1 MKVLI
6 LAGGLGTRL
15 SEETKIKPKP
25 MVEIGGYPIIWH
37 IMKIY
42 AAHGHNEFIVLCG
55 YKGYIIKEFFAS
67 YLQNHS
73 DISIDLEKNEISYL
87 KSNVEPWKVTL
98 IDTGSETL
106 TGGRIKRV
114 KDLVGNEPFLLT
126 YGDGVSNIDINETIE
141 FHKKQNS
148 IVTLSAIK
156 PPGRFGTFSL
166 HSDGNKIANF
176 REKPSGDGSESA
188 WINGGFFVV
197 EPEAFD
203 YIDGD
208 QTIWERDPLENIAS
222 QGKLSAYRHHG
233 FWHPMDT
240 LRDKHTLE
248 ELWASGEAPW
258 KIWN

>member
-98 IDTGSETL
+98 IDTGSDTL

-148 IVTLSAIK
+148 IVTLSAGVSERIRSTSRCASVSMSRYVFCV
-156 PPGRFGTFSL
+156 PSSTTMVAIFS
-166 HSDGNKIANF
+166 
-176 REKPSGDGSESA
+176 
-188 WINGGFFVV
+188 
-197 EPEAFD
+197 
-203 YIDGD
+203 
-208 QTIWERDPLENIAS
+208 
-222 QGKLSAYRHHG
+222 
-233 FWHPMDT
+233 
-240 LRDKHTLE
+240 
-248 ELWASGEAPW
+248 
-258 KIWN
+258 

>member
-42 AAHGHNEFIVLCG
+42 AAHGHNDFIVLCG
-55 YKGYIIKEFFAS
+55 YKGYIIKEFFAN

-73 DISIDLEKNEISYL
+73 DIHVDLEKNEISYL

-126 YGDGVSNIDINETIE
+126 YGDGVSNVDITETIK
-141 FHKKQNS
+141 FHKSQNS
-148 IVTLSAIK
+148 LVTLSAIK

-166 HSDGNKIANF
+166 QSDGNTIANF

-197 EPEAFD
+197 EPEAFN

-222 QGKLSAYRHHG
+222 EGKLSAYRHHG